1 MLQVSRIDRQL
12 SAGVIATVVLLAA
25 ATAATAQDMSV
36 YTTVSKVDDDHG
48 APVVVARSL
57 TLFHAG
63 KVYDWMEDIGEVVIL
78 EPIHNRFVILNSNYL
93 AARVDFGEL
102 RQYLRVGQHEAEVYL
117 QQLATSDDRDS
128 QRAAAALEFELSPQF
143 EESYEPSLQRL
154 SLTSPSMSYEV
165 HTARVDNPQLMEQ
178 YLTYADWTQ
187 RLNYVLHPHTT
198 LPAPRLK
205 LNESLREK
213 GLLPTRVDLITTLD
227 GKLHLRAEH
236 HYNWEL
242 LTEDKAFIQRWEK
255 FQESDKTEWVPF
267 PEYQDR
273 MIRGLAGK

>member
-1 MLQVSRIDRQL
+1 MLRVSTIDRQRPVGL
-12 SAGVIATVVLLAA
+12 IAAAVFLAA
-25 ATAATAQDMSV
+25 ATAAAAQDMSI
-36 YTTVSKVDDDHG
+36 YTTVSRVDEDHG
-48 APVVVARSL
+48 PPVVVARSL

-93 AARVDFGEL
+93 AARVEFGEL
-102 RQYLRVGQHEAEVYL
+102 RQYLRVGQHEAELYL
-117 QQLATSDDRDS
+117 QDLATRDDRES
-128 QRAAAALEFELSPQF
+128 HRAAAALEFELSPEF
-143 EESYEPSLQRL
+143 EESYEPTLQRL

-165 HTARVDNPQLMEQ
+165 RTANVDDAQLVEQ

-198 LPAPRLK
+198 LPAPRLN

-213 GLLPTRVDLITTLD
+213 GLLPTRVDLVTTLD

-242 LTEDKAFIQRWEK
+242 LTEDKAHIHKWE
-255 FQESDKTEWVPF
+255 QLLDSDQIHWVPF

-273 MIRGLAGK
+273 MIHGLAGK